1 MKFEIEKSNFKVPDR
16 STLIRGVQH
25 INVVKY
31 NDYYKVQLVSDEI
44 TWSVRFAKVHDVV
57 VFLSSLKPGFI
68 VANSVCGHDIYA
80 IVPEE
85 GTIFYHY
92 RLPENFEET
101 ITNLKAKGNEFCSSE
116 TIKAYSLGTT
126 KERIKADNS
135 DRVCYNETLKKVYPE
150 SKETISKKE
159 NIMNFN
165 IIKGAFTFDKK
176 LAFAVNGKFKYL
188 NDAGQVSEVLPQFIM
203 IKDIPALVP
212 TIADKI
218 TKGVYYTDGTSLF
231 FAKEDNRVINMETG
245 VVSDILIS
253 SIPMTDKV
261 IVYKPL
267 FGNGKFEAKDLIKAQ
282 MMQGMSGDNPMA
294 AMMLLGDGDIDFKTM
309 ALMNIA
315 GGNKNGAD
323 FNSLLPLMLLDKGKD
338 SGMEDF
344 ILMQAMAGKGE
355 NALLPYLLLKDSKKD
370 EKKDK

>member
-1 MKFEIEKSNFKVPDR
+1 MKFEIEKSNFKVPDK
-16 STLIRGVQH
+16 STLIHGVKH
-25 INVVKY
+25 VNVLKY
-31 NDYYKVQLVSDEI
+31 NDYYKVQLVSDEV
-44 TWSVRFAKVHDVV
+44 TWSVRLAKAQDVA
-57 VFLSSLKPGFI
+57 VFLSSFKPGFA

-80 IVPEE
+80 IKQQE
-85 GTIFYHY
+85 GTVFRRYK
-92 RLPENFEET
+92 LPENFEET
-101 ITNLKAKGNEFCSSE
+101 ITDLKAKGNEFYSSE
-116 TIKAYSLGTT
+116 TIKASSLGTI
-126 KERIKADNS
+126 KEAIKDYS
-135 DRVCYNETLKKVYPE
+135 ET
-150 SKETISKKE
+150 KETISKKE
-159 NIMNFN
+159 NTMNFN

-203 IKDIPALVP
+203 LKDIPALVP

-218 TKGVYYTDGTSLF
+218 TKGVYYTDGTNLF

-282 MMQGMSGDNPMA
+282 MMQGMSDDNPMD

-309 ALMNIA
+309 ALMNLA

>member
-1 MKFEIEKSNFKVPDR
+1 MKFEIEKSNFKVPDK
-16 STLIRGVQH
+16 STLIHDVKH
-25 INVVKY
+25 VNVVKY
-31 NDYYKVQLVSDEI
+31 NDYYKVQLVSDEV

-57 VFLSSLKPGFI
+57 VFLSSLKPGFT
-68 VANSVCGHDIYA
+68 VVNSACGRDIYA
-80 IVPEE
+80 IVPKE

-101 ITNLKAKGNEFCSSE
+101 ITNLKAKENEFYSSE
-116 TIKAYSLGTT
+116 TIKAYNSGTI
-126 KERIKADNS
+126 KEAIKDHS
-135 DRVCYNETLKKVYPE
+135 E

-203 IKDIPALVP
+203 LKDIPALVP

>member
-1 MKFEIEKSNFKVPDR
+1 MKFEIEKSNFKVPDK
-16 STLIRGVQH
+16 STLIHDVKH
-25 INVVKY
+25 VNVVKY
-31 NDYYKVQLVSDEI
+31 NDYYKVQLVSDEV

-57 VFLSSLKPGFI
+57 VFLSSLKPGFT
-68 VANSVCGHDIYA
+68 VVNSVCGRDIYA
-80 IVPEE
+80 IVPKE

-116 TIKAYSLGTT
+116 TIKASSLGTV
-126 KERIKADNS
+126 KEAIKDYS
-135 DRVCYNETLKKVYPE
+135 V

-159 NIMNFN
+159 NTMNFN

-203 IKDIPALVP
+203 LKDIPALVP

-282 MMQGMSGDNPMA
+282 MMQGMSADNPMA

>member
-16 STLIRGVQH
+16 STLIHGVKH
-25 INVVKY
+25 VNVVKY
-31 NDYYKVQLVSDEI
+31 NDYYKVQLVSDEV
-44 TWSVRFAKVHDVV
+44 TWSIRFAKAQDVTA
-57 VFLSSLKPGFI
+57 FLSSLKPGFTVVDSI
-68 VANSVCGHDIYA
+68 CGHDIYV
-80 IVPEE
+80 IKPQE
-85 GTIFYHY
+85 GTVFRRYE
-92 RLPENFEET
+92 LPENFEET
-101 ITNLKAKGNEFCSSE
+101 ITDLKAKGNEFYSSE
-116 TIKAYSLGTT
+116 TIKAYDSGTV
-126 KERIKADNS
+126 KEAIKS
-135 DRVCYNETLKKVYPE
+135 CPKL
-150 SKETISKKE
+150 KETISKKE

-203 IKDIPALVP
+203 LKDIPALVP

-267 FGNGKFEAKDLIKAQ
+267 FENGKFEAKDLIKAQ
-282 MMQGMSGDNPMA
+282 MMQGMSADNPMA

-355 NALLPYLLLKDSKKD
+355 NALIPYLLLKDSKKD

>member
-16 STLIRGVQH
+16 STLIHGVKH
-25 INVVKY
+25 VNVVKY
-31 NDYYKVQLVSDEI
+31 NDYYKVQLVSDEV
-44 TWSVRFAKVHDVV
+44 TWSIRFAKVHDVTA
-57 VFLSSLKPGFI
+57 FLSSLKPGFAVI
-68 VANSVCGHDIYA
+68 DSVCGHDIYA
-80 IVPEE
+80 IKQQE
-85 GTIFYHY
+85 GTVFRRYK
-92 RLPENFEET
+92 LPENFEET
-101 ITNLKAKGNEFCSSE
+101 ITALKAKGNEFYSSE
-116 TIKAYSLGTT
+116 TIKAYNSGT
-126 KERIKADNS
+126 
-135 DRVCYNETLKKVYPE
+135 
-150 SKETISKKE
+150 KETISKKE

-203 IKDIPALVP
+203 LKDIPALVP

-294 AMMLLGDGDIDFKTM
+294 AMMLLGDGDIDLKTM

-338 SGMEDF
+338 SDMEDF

>member
-16 STLIRGVQH
+16 STLIHGVKH
-25 INVVKY
+25 VNVVKY
-31 NDYYKVQLVSDEI
+31 NHYYKVQLVSDEV
-44 TWSVRFAKVHDVV
+44 TWSIRFEKAQHVTA
-57 VFLSSLKPGFI
+57 FLSSLKPGFS
-68 VANSVCGHDIYA
+68 VVNSVCGHDIYA
-80 IVPEE
+80 IKPQE
-85 GTIFYHY
+85 GTVFRRYE
-92 RLPENFEET
+92 LPENFEET
-101 ITNLKAKGNEFCSSE
+101 ITDLKAKGNEFYSSE
-116 TIKAYSLGTT
+116 TIKAYDSGTI
-126 KERIKADNS
+126 KEAIKS
-135 DRVCYNETLKKVYPE
+135 CPKL
-150 SKETISKKE
+150 KETISKKE

-188 NDAGQVSEVLPQFIM
+188 NDAGQVAEVLPQFIM
-203 IKDIPALVP
+203 LKDIPALVP
-212 TIADKI
+212 TIAEKI

-282 MMQGMSGDNPMA
+282 MMQGMSADNPMA

-355 NALLPYLLLKDSKKD
+355 NSLLPYLLLKDSKKD

>member
-16 STLIRGVQH
+16 STLIHGVQH
-25 INVVKY
+25 VNVVKY
-31 NDYYKVQLVSDEI
+31 NDYYKVQLVSDEV

-57 VFLSSLKPGFI
+57 VFLSSLKPGFT
-68 VANSVCGHDIYA
+68 VVNSVCGHDIYA
-80 IVPEE
+80 IVPKE

-101 ITNLKAKGNEFCSSE
+101 ITNLKVKGNEFYSSV
-116 TIKAYSLGTT
+116 TIKASSLGTV
-126 KERIKADNS
+126 KEAIKDYS
-135 DRVCYNETLKKVYPE
+135 ET
-150 SKETISKKE
+150 KETISKKE

-203 IKDIPALVP
+203 LKDIPALVP

-282 MMQGMSGDNPMA
+282 MMQGMSADNPMA

-355 NALLPYLLLKDSKKD
+355 NSLIPYLLLKDSKKD

>member
-16 STLIRGVQH
+16 STLIHGVKH
-25 INVVKY
+25 VNVVKY
-31 NDYYKVQLVSDEI
+31 NDYYKVQLVSDEV
-44 TWSVRFAKVHDVV
+44 TWSIRFAKAQDVTA
-57 VFLSSLKPGFI
+57 FLSSLKPGFT
-68 VANSVCGHDIYA
+68 VVDSVCGHDIYV
-80 IVPEE
+80 IKPQE
-85 GTIFYHY
+85 GTVFRRYE
-92 RLPENFEET
+92 LPENFEET
-101 ITNLKAKGNEFCSSE
+101 ITDLKAKGNEFYSSE
-116 TIKAYSLGTT
+116 TIKAYDSGTI
-126 KERIKADNS
+126 KEAIKS
-135 DRVCYNETLKKVYPE
+135 CPKL
-150 SKETISKKE
+150 KETISKKE

-203 IKDIPALVP
+203 LKDIPALVP

-282 MMQGMSGDNPMA
+282 MMQGMSADNPMA

>member
-16 STLIRGVQH
+16 STLIHDVQH
-25 INVVKY
+25 VNVVKY
-31 NDYYKVQLVSDEI
+31 NDYYKVQLVSDEV

-57 VFLSSLKPGFI
+57 VFLSSLKPGFT
-68 VANSVCGHDIYA
+68 VVNSVCGRDIYA
-80 IVPEE
+80 IVPKE

-116 TIKAYSLGTT
+116 TIKASSLGTV
-126 KERIKADNS
+126 KEAIKDYS
-135 DRVCYNETLKKVYPE
+135 V

-203 IKDIPALVP
+203 LKDIPALVP

-282 MMQGMSGDNPMA
+282 MMQGMSADNPMA

>member
-1 MKFEIEKSNFKVPDR
+1 MKFEIEKSNFKVPDK
-16 STLIRGVQH
+16 STLIHDVKH
-25 INVVKY
+25 VNVVKY
-31 NDYYKVQLVSDEI
+31 NDYYKVQLVSDEV

-57 VFLSSLKPGFI
+57 VFLSSLKPGFT
-68 VANSVCGHDIYA
+68 VVNSACGRDIYA
-80 IVPEE
+80 IVPKE

-116 TIKAYSLGTT
+116 TIKASSLGTV
-126 KERIKADNS
+126 KEAIKDYS
-135 DRVCYNETLKKVYPE
+135 V

-203 IKDIPALVP
+203 LKDIPALVP

>member
-16 STLIRGVQH
+16 STLIHGVKH
-25 INVVKY
+25 VNVVKY
-31 NDYYKVQLVSDEI
+31 NDYYKVQLVSDEV
-44 TWSVRFAKVHDVV
+44 TWSIRFAKAQDVTA
-57 VFLSSLKPGFI
+57 FLSSLKPGFTVVDSI
-68 VANSVCGHDIYA
+68 CGHDIYV
-80 IVPEE
+80 IKPQE
-85 GTIFYHY
+85 GTVFRRYE
-92 RLPENFEET
+92 LPENFEET
-101 ITNLKAKGNEFCSSE
+101 ITDLKAKGNEFYSSE
-116 TIKAYSLGTT
+116 TIKAYDSGTI
-126 KERIKADNS
+126 KEAIKS
-135 DRVCYNETLKKVYPE
+135 CPKL
-150 SKETISKKE
+150 KETISKKE
-159 NIMNFN
+159 NTMNFN

-203 IKDIPALVP
+203 LKDIPALVP

-282 MMQGMSGDNPMA
+282 MMQGMSADNPMA

>member
-1 MKFEIEKSNFKVPDR
+1 MKFEIEKSNFKVPDK
-16 STLIRGVQH
+16 STLIHDVKH
-25 INVVKY
+25 VNVVKY
-31 NDYYKVQLVSDEI
+31 NDYYKVQLVSDEV

-57 VFLSSLKPGFI
+57 VFLSSLKPGFT
-68 VANSVCGHDIYA
+68 VVNSVCGHDIYA
-80 IVPEE
+80 IVPQE
-85 GTIFYHY
+85 GTVFRRYK
-92 RLPENFEET
+92 LPENFEET

-116 TIKAYSLGTT
+116 TIKASSLGTV
-126 KERIKADNS
+126 KEAIKDYS
-135 DRVCYNETLKKVYPE
+135 V

-188 NDAGQVSEVLPQFIM
+188 NDAGQVAEVLPQFIM
-203 IKDIPALVP
+203 LKDIPALVP

-282 MMQGMSGDNPMA
+282 MMQGMSADNPMA

>member
-1 MKFEIEKSNFKVPDR
+1 MKFEIEKSNFKVPDK
-16 STLIRGVQH
+16 STLIHDVKH
-25 INVVKY
+25 VNVVKY
-31 NDYYKVQLVSDEI
+31 NDYYKVQLVSDEV

-57 VFLSSLKPGFI
+57 VFLSSLKPGFT
-68 VANSVCGHDIYA
+68 VVNSACGRDIYA
-80 IVPEE
+80 IVPKE

-101 ITNLKAKGNEFCSSE
+101 IINLKSKGNEFCSSE
-116 TIKAYSLGTT
+116 TIKASSLGTV
-126 KERIKADNS
+126 KEAIKDYS
-135 DRVCYNETLKKVYPE
+135 V
-150 SKETISKKE
+150 SKEAISKKE

-203 IKDIPALVP
+203 LKDIPALVP

-282 MMQGMSGDNPMA
+282 MMQGMSADNPMA

>member
-16 STLIRGVQH
+16 STLIHGVKH
-25 INVVKY
+25 VNVVKY
-31 NDYYKVQLVSDEI
+31 NDYYKVQLVSDEV
-44 TWSVRFAKVHDVV
+44 TWSIRFAKAQDVTA
-57 VFLSSLKPGFI
+57 FLSSLKPGFTVVDSI
-68 VANSVCGHDIYA
+68 CGHDIYV
-80 IVPEE
+80 IKPQE
-85 GTIFYHY
+85 GTVFRRYE
-92 RLPENFEET
+92 LPENFEET
-101 ITNLKAKGNEFCSSE
+101 ITDLKAKGNEFYSSE
-116 TIKAYSLGTT
+116 TIKAYDSGT
-126 KERIKADNS
+126 IKGAIKS
-135 DRVCYNETLKKVYPE
+135 CSV

-203 IKDIPALVP
+203 LKDIPALVP

>member
-1 MKFEIEKSNFKVPDR
+1 MKFEIEKSNFKVPDK
-16 STLIRGVQH
+16 STLIHDVKH
-25 INVVKY
+25 VNVVKY
-31 NDYYKVQLVSDEI
+31 NDYYKVQLVSDEV

-57 VFLSSLKPGFI
+57 VFLSSLKPGFT
-68 VANSVCGHDIYA
+68 VVNSACGRDIYA
-80 IVPEE
+80 IVPKE

-101 ITNLKAKGNEFCSSE
+101 ITNLKAKENEFYSSE
-116 TIKAYSLGTT
+116 TIKASSLGTI
-126 KERIKADNS
+126 KEAIKDYS
-135 DRVCYNETLKKVYPE
+135 E

-159 NIMNFN
+159 NTMNFN

-188 NDAGQVSEVLPQFIM
+188 NDAGQVAEVLPQFIM
-203 IKDIPALVP
+203 LKDIPALVP

-323 FNSLLPLMLLDKGKD
+323 FNPLLPLMLLDKGKD

>member
-16 STLIRGVQH
+16 STLIHGVKH
-25 INVVKY
+25 VNVVKY
-31 NDYYKVQLVSDEI
+31 NGYYKVQLVSDEV
-44 TWSVRFAKVHDVV
+44 TWSIRFAKVQDVTA
-57 VFLSSLKPGFI
+57 FLSSLKPGFT
-68 VANSVCGHDIYA
+68 VVDSVCGHDIYV
-80 IVPEE
+80 IKPQE
-85 GTIFYHY
+85 GTVFRRYE
-92 RLPENFEET
+92 LPENFEET
-101 ITNLKAKGNEFCSSE
+101 ITDLKAKGNEFYSSE
-116 TIKAYSLGTT
+116 TIKAYDSGTI
-126 KERIKADNS
+126 KEAIKS
-135 DRVCYNETLKKVYPE
+135 CPKL
-150 SKETISKKE
+150 KETISKKE

-203 IKDIPALVP
+203 LKDIPALVP

-282 MMQGMSGDNPMA
+282 MMQGMSADNPMA

>member
-16 STLIRGVQH
+16 STLIHGVQH
-25 INVVKY
+25 VNVVKY
-31 NDYYKVQLVSDEI
+31 NHYYKVQLVSDEV
-44 TWSVRFAKVHDVV
+44 TWSIRLAKTHDVTA
-57 VFLSSLKPGFI
+57 FLSSLKPGFT
-68 VANSVCGHDIYA
+68 VVNSVCGHDIYA
-80 IVPEE
+80 IVPKE
-85 GTIFYHY
+85 GTVFYKY
-92 RLPENFEET
+92 KLPENFEET
-101 ITNLKAKGNEFCSSE
+101 ITDLKAKGNEFYSSE
-116 TIKAYSLGTT
+116 TIKAYNSGTI
-126 KERIKADNS
+126 KEAIKS
-135 DRVCYNETLKKVYPE
+135 YSET
-150 SKETISKKE
+150 KETISKKE

-203 IKDIPALVP
+203 LKDIPALVP

-282 MMQGMSGDNPMA
+282 MMQGMSADNPMA

-355 NALLPYLLLKDSKKD
+355 NALLPYLLFKDSKKD

>member
-16 STLIRGVQH
+16 STLIHGVQH
-25 INVVKY
+25 VNVVKY
-31 NDYYKVQLVSDEI
+31 NHYYKVQLVSDEV
-44 TWSVRFAKVHDVV
+44 TWSIRLAKTHDVTA
-57 VFLSSLKPGFI
+57 FLSSLKPGFT
-68 VANSVCGHDIYA
+68 VVNSVCGHDIYA
-80 IVPEE
+80 IVPKE
-85 GTIFYHY
+85 GTVFYKY

-101 ITNLKAKGNEFCSSE
+101 ITNLKVKGNEFYSSE
-116 TIKAYSLGTT
+116 TIKAYNSGTI
-126 KERIKADNS
+126 KEAIKS
-135 DRVCYNETLKKVYPE
+135 YSET
-150 SKETISKKE
+150 KETISKKE

-203 IKDIPALVP
+203 LKDIPALVP

-282 MMQGMSGDNPMA
+282 MMQGMSADNPMA

-355 NALLPYLLLKDSKKD
+355 NALLPYLLFKDSKKD

>member
-16 STLIRGVQH
+16 STLIHGVKH
-25 INVVKY
+25 VNVVKY
-31 NDYYKVQLVSDEI
+31 NDYYKVQIVSDEV
-44 TWSVRFAKVHDVV
+44 TWSIRFAKAQDVTA
-57 VFLSSLKPGFI
+57 FLSSLKPGFS
-68 VANSVCGHDIYA
+68 VVNSVCGHDIYA
-80 IVPEE
+80 IKQQE
-85 GTIFYHY
+85 GTVFRRYK
-92 RLPENFEET
+92 LPENFEET
-101 ITNLKAKGNEFCSSE
+101 ITDLKTKGNEFYSSE
-116 TIKAYSLGTT
+116 TIKAYNSGTI
-126 KERIKADNS
+126 KEVIKDYS
-135 DRVCYNETLKKVYPE
+135 ET
-150 SKETISKKE
+150 KETISKKE

-203 IKDIPALVP
+203 LKDIPALVP

-282 MMQGMSGDNPMA
+282 MMQGMSADNPMA

>member
-1 MKFEIEKSNFKVPDR
+1 MKFEIEKSNFKVPDK
-16 STLIRGVQH
+16 STLIHDVKH
-25 INVVKY
+25 VNVVKY
-31 NDYYKVQLVSDEI
+31 NDYYKVQLVSDEV

-57 VFLSSLKPGFI
+57 VFLSSLKPGFT
-68 VANSVCGHDIYA
+68 VVNSACGRDIYA
-80 IVPEE
+80 IVPKE

-116 TIKAYSLGTT
+116 TIKASSLGTV
-126 KERIKADNS
+126 KEAIKDYS
-135 DRVCYNETLKKVYPE
+135 ET
-150 SKETISKKE
+150 KETISKKE
-159 NIMNFN
+159 NTMNFN

-188 NDAGQVSEVLPQFIM
+188 NDAGQVAEVLPQFIM
-203 IKDIPALVP
+203 LKDIPALVP

-267 FGNGKFEAKDLIKAQ
+267 FENGKFEAKDLIKAQ

-294 AMMLLGDGDIDFKTM
+294 AMMLLGNGDIDFKTM

>member
-16 STLIRGVQH
+16 STLIHDVQH
-25 INVVKY
+25 VNVVKY
-31 NDYYKVQLVSDEI
+31 NDYYKVQLVSDEV

-57 VFLSSLKPGFI
+57 VFLSSLKPGFT
-68 VANSVCGHDIYA
+68 VVNSVCGRDIYA
-80 IVPEE
+80 IVPKE

-101 ITNLKAKGNEFCSSE
+101 ITNLKAKENEFCSSE
-116 TIKAYSLGTT
+116 TIKASSLGTV
-126 KERIKADNS
+126 KEAIKDYS
-135 DRVCYNETLKKVYPE
+135 V

-203 IKDIPALVP
+203 LKDIPALVP

>member
-1 MKFEIEKSNFKVPDR
+1 MKFEIEKSNFKVPDK
-16 STLIRGVQH
+16 STLIHGVQH
-25 INVVKY
+25 VNVVKY
-31 NDYYKVQLVSDEI
+31 NDYYKVQLVSDEV

-57 VFLSSLKPGFI
+57 VFLSSLKPGFT
-68 VANSVCGHDIYA
+68 VVNSACGRDIYA
-80 IVPEE
+80 IVPKE

-116 TIKAYSLGTT
+116 TIKASSLGTI
-126 KERIKADNS
+126 KEAIKDYS
-135 DRVCYNETLKKVYPE
+135 V

-159 NIMNFN
+159 NTMNFN

-203 IKDIPALVP
+203 LKDIPALVP

-282 MMQGMSGDNPMA
+282 MMQGMSADNPMA

>member
-16 STLIRGVQH
+16 STLIHGVKH
-25 INVVKY
+25 VNVVKY
-31 NDYYKVQLVSDEI
+31 NDYYKVQLVSDEV
-44 TWSVRFAKVHDVV
+44 TWSIRLAKTHDVLA
-57 VFLSSLKPGFI
+57 FLSSLKPGFT
-68 VANSVCGHDIYA
+68 VVNSVCGHDIYA
-80 IVPEE
+80 IVPKE
-85 GTIFYHY
+85 GTVFYKY

-101 ITNLKAKGNEFCSSE
+101 ITNLKVKENEFYSSE
-116 TIKAYSLGTT
+116 IIKAYNSGTI
-126 KERIKADNS
+126 KEAIKS
-135 DRVCYNETLKKVYPE
+135 YSET
-150 SKETISKKE
+150 KETISKKE

-203 IKDIPALVP
+203 LKDIPALVP

-282 MMQGMSGDNPMA
+282 MMQGMSADNPMA

>member
-16 STLIRGVQH
+16 STLIHGVQH
-25 INVVKY
+25 VNVVKY
-31 NDYYKVQLVSDEI
+31 NHYYKVQLVSDEV
-44 TWSVRFAKVHDVV
+44 TWSIRFAKAQDVT

-68 VANSVCGHDIYA
+68 VIDSVCGHDIYA
-80 IVPEE
+80 IVPKE
-85 GTIFYHY
+85 GTIFRRYK
-92 RLPENFEET
+92 LPENFEET
-101 ITNLKAKGNEFCSSE
+101 ITNLKSKGNEFCSSE
-116 TIKAYSLGTT
+116 TIKASSLGTV
-126 KERIKADNS
+126 KEAIKDYS
-135 DRVCYNETLKKVYPE
+135 V

-188 NDAGQVSEVLPQFIM
+188 NDAGQVAEVLPQFIM
-203 IKDIPALVP
+203 LKDIPALVP

>member
-16 STLIRGVQH
+16 STLIHGVKH
-25 INVVKY
+25 VNVVKY
-31 NDYYKVQLVSDEI
+31 NDYYKVQLVSDEV
-44 TWSVRFAKVHDVV
+44 TWSIRFAKVHDVTA
-57 VFLSSLKPGFI
+57 FLSSLKPGFAVI
-68 VANSVCGHDIYA
+68 DSVCGHDIYA
-80 IVPEE
+80 IKQQE
-85 GTIFYHY
+85 GTVFRRYK
-92 RLPENFEET
+92 LPENFEET
-101 ITNLKAKGNEFCSSE
+101 ITNLKVKENEFYSSE
-116 TIKAYSLGTT
+116 TIKDYNLGAA
-126 KERIKADNS
+126 KEA
-135 DRVCYNETLKKVYPE
+135 
-150 SKETISKKE
+150 ISKKE
-159 NIMNFN
+159 NTMNFN

-203 IKDIPALVP
+203 LKDIPALVP

-294 AMMLLGDGDIDFKTM
+294 AMMLLGDGDIDLKTM

>member
-16 STLIRGVQH
+16 STLIHGVKH
-25 INVVKY
+25 VNVVKY
-31 NDYYKVQLVSDEI
+31 NDYYKVQLVSDEV
-44 TWSVRFAKVHDVV
+44 TWSIRFAKVHDVTA
-57 VFLSSLKPGFI
+57 FLSSLKPGFAVI
-68 VANSVCGHDIYA
+68 DSVCGHDIYA
-80 IVPEE
+80 IKQQE
-85 GTIFYHY
+85 GTVFRRYK
-92 RLPENFEET
+92 LPENFEET
-101 ITNLKAKGNEFCSSE
+101 ITALKAKGNEFYSSE
-116 TIKAYSLGTT
+116 TIKAYNSGT
-126 KERIKADNS
+126 
-135 DRVCYNETLKKVYPE
+135 
-150 SKETISKKE
+150 KETISKKE

-203 IKDIPALVP
+203 LKDIPALVP

-294 AMMLLGDGDIDFKTM
+294 AMMLLGDGDIDLKTM

-370 EKKDK
+370 EKKDKQTAEKNK

>member
-1 MKFEIEKSNFKVPDR
+1 MKFEIEKSNFKVPDK
-16 STLIRGVQH
+16 STLIHDVKH
-25 INVVKY
+25 VNVVKY
-31 NDYYKVQLVSDEI
+31 NDYYKVQLVSDEV

-57 VFLSSLKPGFI
+57 VFLSSLKPGFT
-68 VANSVCGHDIYA
+68 VVNSACGRDIYA
-80 IVPEE
+80 IVPKE
-85 GTIFYHY
+85 GTIFRRYK
-92 RLPENFEET
+92 LPENFKET
-101 ITNLKAKGNEFCSSE
+101 IANLKSKGNEFCSSE
-116 TIKAYSLGTT
+116 TIKASSLGTV
-126 KERIKADNS
+126 KEAIKDYS
-135 DRVCYNETLKKVYPE
+135 E

-203 IKDIPALVP
+203 LKDIPALVP

-282 MMQGMSGDNPMA
+282 MMQGMSADNPMA

>member
-16 STLIRGVQH
+16 STLIHGVKH
-25 INVVKY
+25 VNVVKY
-31 NDYYKVQLVSDEI
+31 NDYYKVQLVSDEV
-44 TWSVRFAKVHDVV
+44 TWSIRFAKVHDVTA
-57 VFLSSLKPGFI
+57 FLSSLKPGFTVI
-68 VANSVCGHDIYA
+68 DSVCGHDIYA
-80 IVPEE
+80 IKQQE
-85 GTIFYHY
+85 GTVFRRYK
-92 RLPENFEET
+92 LPENFEET
-101 ITNLKAKGNEFCSSE
+101 ITALKAKGNEFYSSE
-116 TIKAYSLGTT
+116 TIKAYNSGT
-126 KERIKADNS
+126 
-135 DRVCYNETLKKVYPE
+135 
-150 SKETISKKE
+150 KETISKKE

-203 IKDIPALVP
+203 LKDIPALVP

-294 AMMLLGDGDIDFKTM
+294 AMMLLGDGDIDLKTM

>member
-16 STLIRGVQH
+16 STLIHGVKH
-25 INVVKY
+25 VNVVKY
-31 NDYYKVQLVSDEI
+31 NDYYKVQLVSDEV
-44 TWSVRFAKVHDVV
+44 TWSIRFAKAQDVTA
-57 VFLSSLKPGFI
+57 FLSSLKPGFTVVDSI
-68 VANSVCGHDIYA
+68 CGHDIYV
-80 IVPEE
+80 IKPQE
-85 GTIFYHY
+85 GTVFRRYE
-92 RLPENFEET
+92 LPENFEET
-101 ITNLKAKGNEFCSSE
+101 ITDLKAKENEFYSSE
-116 TIKAYSLGTT
+116 TIKAYDSGTI
-126 KERIKADNS
+126 KEAIKS
-135 DRVCYNETLKKVYPE
+135 CSE
-150 SKETISKKE
+150 SRETISKKE
-159 NIMNFN
+159 NTMNFN

-203 IKDIPALVP
+203 LKDIPALVP

-282 MMQGMSGDNPMA
+282 MMQGMSADNPMA

-309 ALMNIA
+309 ALMNFA

>member
-1 MKFEIEKSNFKVPDR
+1 MKFEIEKSNFKVPDK
-16 STLIRGVQH
+16 STLIHDVKH
-25 INVVKY
+25 VNVVKY
-31 NDYYKVQLVSDEI
+31 NDYYKVQLVSDEV

-57 VFLSSLKPGFI
+57 VFLSSLKPGFT
-68 VANSVCGHDIYA
+68 VVNSACGRDIYA
-80 IVPEE
+80 IVPKE

-101 ITNLKAKGNEFCSSE
+101 ITNLKSKGNEFCSSE
-116 TIKAYSLGTT
+116 TIKASSLGTI
-126 KERIKADNS
+126 KEAIKDYS
-135 DRVCYNETLKKVYPE
+135 ET
-150 SKETISKKE
+150 KETISKKE
-159 NIMNFN
+159 NTMNFN

-203 IKDIPALVP
+203 LKDIPALVP

-282 MMQGMSGDNPMA
+282 MMQGMSADNPMA
-294 AMMLLGDGDIDFKTM
+294 AMMLLGDGDIDLKTM

>member
-1 MKFEIEKSNFKVPDR
+1 MKFEIEKSNFKVPDK
-16 STLIRGVQH
+16 STLIHDVKH
-25 INVVKY
+25 VNVVKY
-31 NDYYKVQLVSDEI
+31 NDYYKVQLVSDEV

-57 VFLSSLKPGFI
+57 VFLSSLKPGFT
-68 VANSVCGHDIYA
+68 VVNSACGRDIYA
-80 IVPEE
+80 IVPKE

-116 TIKAYSLGTT
+116 TIKASSLGTV
-126 KERIKADNS
+126 KEAIKDYS
-135 DRVCYNETLKKVYPE
+135 V

-203 IKDIPALVP
+203 LKDIPALVP

-253 SIPMTDKV
+253 CITMTDKV

>member
-16 STLIRGVQH
+16 STLIHGVKH
-25 INVVKY
+25 VNVVKY
-31 NDYYKVQLVSDEI
+31 NDYYKVQLVSDEV
-44 TWSVRFAKVHDVV
+44 TWSIRFAKVHDVTA
-57 VFLSSLKPGFI
+57 FLSSLKPGFAVI
-68 VANSVCGHDIYA
+68 DSVCGHDIYA
-80 IVPEE
+80 IKQQE
-85 GTIFYHY
+85 GTVFRRYK
-92 RLPENFEET
+92 LPENFEET
-101 ITNLKAKGNEFCSSE
+101 ITALKAKGNEFYSSE
-116 TIKAYSLGTT
+116 TIKAY
-126 KERIKADNS
+126 NS
-135 DRVCYNETLKKVYPE
+135 GI
-150 SKETISKKE
+150 KETISKKE

-203 IKDIPALVP
+203 LKDIPALVP

-294 AMMLLGDGDIDFKTM
+294 AMMLLGDGDIDLKTM

>member
-16 STLIRGVQH
+16 STLIHGVQH
-25 INVVKY
+25 VNVVKY
-31 NDYYKVQLVSDEI
+31 NHYYKVQLVSDEV
-44 TWSVRFAKVHDVV
+44 TWSIRLAKTHDVTA
-57 VFLSSLKPGFI
+57 FLSSLKPGFT
-68 VANSVCGHDIYA
+68 VVNSVCGHDIYA
-80 IVPEE
+80 IVPKE
-85 GTIFYHY
+85 GTVFYKY
-92 RLPENFEET
+92 KLPENFEET
-101 ITNLKAKGNEFCSSE
+101 ITDLKAKGNEFYSSE
-116 TIKAYSLGTT
+116 TIKAYNSGT
-126 KERIKADNS
+126 IKKAIKDYS
-135 DRVCYNETLKKVYPE
+135 ET
-150 SKETISKKE
+150 KETISKKE

-203 IKDIPALVP
+203 LKDIPALVP

-282 MMQGMSGDNPMA
+282 MMQGMSADNPMA

-355 NALLPYLLLKDSKKD
+355 NALLPYLLFKDSKKD

>member
-16 STLIRGVQH
+16 STLIHGVQH
-25 INVVKY
+25 VNVVKY
-31 NDYYKVQLVSDEI
+31 NDYYKVQLVSDEV

-57 VFLSSLKPGFI
+57 VFLSSLKPGFT
-68 VANSVCGHDIYA
+68 VVNSACGRDIYA
-80 IVPEE
+80 IVPKE

-116 TIKAYSLGTT
+116 TIKASSLGTI
-126 KERIKADNS
+126 KEAIKDYS
-135 DRVCYNETLKKVYPE
+135 V

-159 NIMNFN
+159 NTMNFN

-203 IKDIPALVP
+203 LKDIPALVP

-282 MMQGMSGDNPMA
+282 MMQGMSADNPMA

>member
-16 STLIRGVQH
+16 STLIHGVKH
-25 INVVKY
+25 VNVVKY
-31 NDYYKVQLVSDEI
+31 NDYYKVQLVSDEV
-44 TWSVRFAKVHDVV
+44 TWSIRFAKVHDVTA
-57 VFLSSLKPGFI
+57 FLSSLKPGFAVI
-68 VANSVCGHDIYA
+68 DSVCGHDIYA
-80 IVPEE
+80 IKQQE
-85 GTIFYHY
+85 GTVFRRYK
-92 RLPENFEET
+92 LPENFEET
-101 ITNLKAKGNEFCSSE
+101 ITALKAKGNEFYSSE
-116 TIKAYSLGTT
+116 TIKAYNSGT
-126 KERIKADNS
+126 
-135 DRVCYNETLKKVYPE
+135 
-150 SKETISKKE
+150 KETISKKE

-203 IKDIPALVP
+203 LKDIPALVP

-294 AMMLLGDGDIDFKTM
+294 AMMLLGDGDIDLKTM

>member
-16 STLIRGVQH
+16 STLIHDVQH
-25 INVVKY
+25 VNVVKY
-31 NDYYKVQLVSDEI
+31 NHYYKVQLVSDEV

-57 VFLSSLKPGFI
+57 VFLSSLKPGFT
-68 VANSVCGHDIYA
+68 VVNSACGRDIYA
-80 IVPEE
+80 IVPKE

-116 TIKAYSLGTT
+116 TIKASSLGTV
-126 KERIKADNS
+126 KEAIKDYS
-135 DRVCYNETLKKVYPE
+135 V

-203 IKDIPALVP
+203 LKDIPALVP

>member
-1 MKFEIEKSNFKVPDR
+1 MKFEIEKSNFKVPDK
-16 STLIRGVQH
+16 STLIHDVKH
-25 INVVKY
+25 VNVVKY
-31 NDYYKVQLVSDEI
+31 NDYYKVQLVSDEV

-57 VFLSSLKPGFI
+57 VFLSSLKPGFT
-68 VANSVCGHDIYA
+68 VVNSVCGRDIYA
-80 IVPEE
+80 IVPKE

-101 ITNLKAKGNEFCSSE
+101 ITNLKSKGNEFCSSE
-116 TIKAYSLGTT
+116 TIKASSLGTV
-126 KERIKADNS
+126 KEAIKDYS
-135 DRVCYNETLKKVYPE
+135 K

-188 NDAGQVSEVLPQFIM
+188 NDAGQVAEVLPQFIM
-203 IKDIPALVP
+203 LKDIPALVP

-282 MMQGMSGDNPMA
+282 MMQGMSADNPMA

-355 NALLPYLLLKDSKKD
+355 NSLIPYLLLKDSKKD

>member
-16 STLIRGVQH
+16 STLIHGVQH
-25 INVVKY
+25 VNVVKY
-31 NDYYKVQLVSDEI
+31 NHYYKVQLVSDEV
-44 TWSVRFAKVHDVV
+44 TWSVRFAKAQDVTA
-57 VFLSSLKPGFI
+57 FLSSLKPGFT
-68 VANSVCGHDIYA
+68 VVNSVCGHDIYA
-80 IVPEE
+80 IVPKE
-85 GTIFYHY
+85 GTVLYKY
-92 RLPENFEET
+92 ELPENFEET
-101 ITNLKAKGNEFCSSE
+101 ITDLKAKGNEFYSSE
-116 TIKAYSLGTT
+116 TIKAYNSGTI
-126 KERIKADNS
+126 KEAIKS
-135 DRVCYNETLKKVYPE
+135 YSVSR
-150 SKETISKKE
+150 ETISKKE

-203 IKDIPALVP
+203 LKDIPALVP

-282 MMQGMSGDNPMA
+282 MMQGMSADNPMA